1 MLWKI
6 NGVWLEEKRGNNKL
20 KLRCGIFIKGLVV
33 LDLKKSEMREEESG
47 KERERE
53 RERERDKR
61 RVHLF

>member
-6 NGVWLEEKRGNNKL
+6 NGVWLEEKRGNKKL

-47 KERERE
+47 KRERE
-53 RERERDKR
+53 REK
-61 RVHLF
+61 